1 MSVCGGGRGANTS
14 FRLVLYC
21 TFKKRGNSSILC
33 SLLPSSFPC
42 PTHLSMKDTVL
53 PQGIVCL
60 AVVPATAIWV
70 QGREGDPPPLNCCQA
85 SQLAPSL
92 ITSPEGTSSFFS
104 PSPSFLCCY
113 SHSLPPTSLSFFLMT
128 AVFMG
133 KAVVLIR
140 KVRLLLTDCL
150 TSPLC
155 KKQTD
160 GWKHKLKES
169 SSRPEFVLICFVLK

>member
-1 MSVCGGGRGANTS
+1 MCVCGAVQGANTS
-14 FRLVLYC
+14 FGFLFFLH
-21 TFKKRGNSSILC
+21 FQKRGNSSILC
-33 SLLPSSFPC
+33 SLLPSSFRC

-70 QGREGDPPPLNCCQA
+70 QGREGDPPSLNCCQA

-104 PSPSFLCCY
+104 PSPFFLCCY
-113 SHSLPPTSLSFFLMT
+113 SYSLPPTSLFFFLMT

-133 KAVVLIR
+133 KAVMLIR
-140 KVRLLLTDCL
+140 KVRLLLTDSL
-150 TSPLC
+150 ASTLW
-155 KKQTD
+155 KKSTN
-160 GWKHKLKES
+160 KLMD
-169 SSRPEFVLICFVLK
+169 